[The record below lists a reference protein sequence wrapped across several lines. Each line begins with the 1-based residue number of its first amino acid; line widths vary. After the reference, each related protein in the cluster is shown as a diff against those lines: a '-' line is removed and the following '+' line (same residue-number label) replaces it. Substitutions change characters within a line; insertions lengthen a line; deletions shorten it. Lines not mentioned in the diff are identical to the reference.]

1 MYLIMVKF
9 IKSNGDIFSI
19 ARDSSTAFYMWE
31 TSKKL
36 NHSVEI
42 NGINYGNDWQARYEI
57 EKLFGVS
64 YSLNVC

>member
-1 MYLIMVKF
+1 
-9 IKSNGDIFSI
+9 
-19 ARDSSTAFYMWE
+19 MWE
-31 TSKKL
+31 TAKKL

-42 NGINYGNDWQARYEI
+42 NGINYGNDWGARHEI